1 MKVKLI
7 LWLLAF
13 SIGGHARS
21 QDTSGI
27 FELNHQLGRG
37 VNLGNMFEAPT
48 ENEWGNPYRTDYFQ
62 RIATLGF
69 QHVRIPIR
77 WDTPARA
84 QQVPPYTIDPAFLNR
99 IQQVVDAALRQ
110 GLYVIINMHHHEALF
125 TNPGQAKPRFLAQWA
140 QIAAFFKDYDDK
152 LLFEV
157 LNEPNGQLT
166 PELWNGYFAEA
177 LEKIRHTNP
186 TRAVV
191 MGMAL
196 YGGLAGVPYL
206 KLPAD
211 PRLIVS
217 VHYYNPFRF
226 THQGA
231 EWTGTE
237 ANAWLGTE
245 WKDLDYE
252 RDKVRQ
258 EFDVLIQF
266 GKEHQVPI
274 HVGEFG
280 AYQRA
285 DLASRQRWTTFLAR
299 WFEEQGFSWA
309 YWEFSAGFGIFNPAT
324 NQYLQPLVDA
334 LLHNPLPPPT
344 PITSLSLYES
354 TFTQNSDGWNLYTQ
368 PGTSARRPQSSD
380 ALRVEVQQVATQAW
394 QVQLVRNNFSL
405 VKGQLYRVVLRGY
418 ASVPFSFSC
427 YLGKASDPYTAYSDY
442 KGFTFNGQPRE
453 LSYVFR
459 MNAPSDPAARLVF
472 DLGGAVGTF
481 SLLSVRVEQLLDQ
494 VTATEPTAPTP
505 YLSPNPTD
513 HQVTFHTIRG
523 YTSLKII
530 TLTGALLATYPRPA
544 ELSTQYSITSLRCV
558 SRRTRRAGKKYR
570 AENDQKV
577 RFFAHLSVD
586 FTQKRPRYT
595 HSRIS
600 GL

>member
-1 MKVKLI
+1 MKLKYLI
-7 LWLLAF
+7 LL
-13 SIGGHARS
+13 IGISLGWQARC
-21 QDTSGI
+21 QDASGI
-27 FELNHQLGRG
+27 FALNRQLGRG
-37 VNLGNMFEAPT
+37 INMGNMFEAPT
-48 ENEWGNPYRTDYFQ
+48 ETEWGNPYRVDYFQ
-62 RIATLGF
+62 RIAALGF

-84 QQVPPYTIDPAFLNR
+84 QQVPPYTIEPNFLNR
-99 IQQVVDAALRQ
+99 IKQVVDDAHKQ

-140 QIAAFFKDYDDK
+140 QIATFFKDYDDK

-177 LEKIRHTNP
+177 LGKIRETNP

-252 RDKVRQ
+252 RDEVRQ

-266 GKEHQVPI
+266 GKQHKVPL

-280 AYQRA
+280 AYSKA
-285 DLASRQRWTTFLAR
+285 DPASRQRWTTFLAR

-354 TFTQNSDGWNLYTQ
+354 AFAQTTDGWNLYTQ
-368 PGTSARRPQSSD
+368 PGTLARKQPGSD

-418 ASVPFSFSC
+418 ASGSFPFSC

-442 KGFTFNGQPRE
+442 KSLAFTEQPKE

-459 MNAPSDPAARLVF
+459 MNAASDPATRLVF
-472 DLGGAVGTF
+472 DLGSAVGTF
-481 SLLSVRVEQLLDQ
+481 SLLSVRVEQLMDQ
-494 VTATEPTAPTP
+494 VTATEPTLPAP
-505 YLSPNPTD
+505 YLSPNPAD
-513 HQVTFHTIRG
+513 HQVTLHNFRG
-523 YTSLKII
+523 YNSLKILS
-530 TLTGALLATYPRPA
+530 LTGAPLATYALPDQPDFRLNAASLPA
-544 ELSTQYSITSLRCV
+544 GVYLVELQGPEKRIVL
-558 SRRTRRAGKKYR
+558 KL
-570 AENDQKV
+570 V
-577 RFFAHLSVD
+577 R
-586 FTQKRPRYT
+586 K
-595 HSRIS
+595 
-600 GL
+600 